1 MRCLLLSGA
10 NPDIHNQEG
19 STPEI
24 LAIAQGN
31 NDIADLLS
39 RMRTDKRE
47 VCVRQLLPGTQPLNR
62 VKVKIFGGSGAGKST
77 LIDSLKCG
85 YFGSF
90 FRKSRM
96 MSQSEQQT
104 IRKRAHAVKSRHI
117 ALVCVDI
124 VFVVFRIGK

>member
-1 MRCLLLSGA
+1 MVRCLLLSGA
-10 NPDIHNQEG
+10 NPDLHNQEG

-31 NDIADLLS
+31 NDIAELLA
-39 RMRTDKRE
+39 RMRSDKRE
-47 VCVRQLLPGTQPLNR
+47 MCVRQLLPGTHPLTR
-62 VKVKIFGGSGAGKST
+62 VKVKIFGASGAGKST

-96 MSQSEQQT
+96 MSQSEHT
-104 IRKRAHAVKSRHI
+104 IRKSTKKTYPRTLTCNYPC
-117 ALVCVDI
+117 LV
-124 VFVVFRIGK
+124 